1 VEWTAFATLD
11 IFCSRFASGGTA
23 VDSHN
28 TNARGNTM
36 KQPLGYAAAC
46 AYGLSLLLAA
56 CGGDDSSGPS
66 GGSTGSPSSST
77 PAASLSADQTT
88 YQSFALAPNLSYR
101 TSIDLPASGVPATGT
116 NYFIAGSSS
125 LAASPSTGTQKTT
138 TSAPTSIASTLS
150 ITTASTAPTRYLVA
164 GKIVV
169 DSGPQFITNI
179 SYQGSGVRAD
189 TLAADGT
196 TTVQSTLRTNFSVVP
211 LTGTVVSAPTDFAQW
226 FNSLYYNP
234 KLLTGT
240 ATWSSGAAYLKYTE
254 TEIGDAYQVADNK
267 TLTTGTSPDPV
278 ATGTTIAAL
287 MAAGGIQSSSDQ
299 TTYTLNNGAMTQ
311 VGSITT
317 YVANALRPNRT
328 TPMYHTYYEIN
339 GNVYTGNLIKDG
351 TVIGGNPYPVAAPG
365 TTSGY
370 TTNYTENFQVRV
382 NAAAISSLQAAV
394 TF

>member
-1 VEWTAFATLD
+1 
-11 IFCSRFASGGTA
+11 
-23 VDSHN
+23 
-28 TNARGNTM
+28 M
-36 KQPLGYAAAC
+36 KKHLGYAASCAC
-46 AYGLSLLLAA
+46 GLSVLLAA

-66 GGSTGSPSSST
+66 SGSSGSPSSSSPT
-77 PAASLSADQTT
+77 STLSADQTT
-88 YQSFALAPNLSYR
+88 YESFALAPNLSFR

-138 TSAPTSIASTLS
+138 MSAPASIASTLA

-189 TLAADGT
+189 TLATDGVT
-196 TTVQSTLRTNFSVVP
+196 IVQSTLRSNFSNVP
-211 LTGTVVSAPTDFAQW
+211 LTGTVAGAPTDLAQW
-226 FNSLYYNP
+226 FNALYYNP
-234 KLLTGT
+234 KLLNGT

-254 TEIGDAYQVADNK
+254 TEIGDVYQVTDNK
-267 TLTTGTSPDPV
+267 TLTTGTSPDPT

-299 TTYTLNNGAMTQ
+299 TTYTLSNGAMTQ
-311 VGSITT
+311 VGGITT

-351 TVIGGNPYPVAAPG
+351 TVIGGSAYPVAAPG
-365 TTSGY
+365 TTNGY
-370 TTNYTENFQVRV
+370 TVNYTQNFQVRV
-382 NAAAISSLQAAV
+382 NAAAIDSLKAAV